1 MLKEIDS
8 MAWYQTKASLVK
20 FQLLCNFYSVFIST
34 PNLTMAF
41 SDIKHIG
48 F

>member
-8 MAWYQTKASLVK
+8 MAWYQTKVSHVK
-20 FQLLCNFYSVFIST
+20 FQLLCNCYSVFIST
-34 PNLTMAF
+34 PNLALPF